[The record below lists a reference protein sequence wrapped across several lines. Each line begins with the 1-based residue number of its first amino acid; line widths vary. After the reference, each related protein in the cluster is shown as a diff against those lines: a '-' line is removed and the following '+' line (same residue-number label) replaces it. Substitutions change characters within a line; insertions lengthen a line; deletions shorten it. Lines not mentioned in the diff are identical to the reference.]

1 MCYSTSHA
9 HDMHMRTMHTT
20 YYNHYT
26 TDTSTDVSRAA
37 TAQTTFP
44 GTTATRISRGDRD
57 SSFARTDTCSWFTPT
72 QHRVLRA
79 GEPRRSA
86 ILQAYLPG

>member
-1 MCYSTSHA
+1 MS
-9 HDMHMRTMHTT
+9 T

-57 SSFARTDTCSWFTPT
+57 SSFARRYRDLL
-72 QHRVLRA
+72 LRLCYHA
-79 GEPRRSA
+79 PGS
-86 ILQAYLPG
+86 LLPAPYAEGR